1 MRLIRVWLA
10 MMLIAVTGS
19 ATLAWGQSPSGET
32 QDEKKGETPKTFW
45 EENTLFAYVE
55 NSYVW
60 NLGKTSRGRVNDL
73 RLSSR
78 RIRRTAIPSATGW
91 YLPRR
96 RRSVRVP

>member
-73 RLSSR
+73 RLYDFDDGYAS
-78 RIRRTAIPSATGW
+78 
-91 YLPRR
+91 
-96 RRSVRVP
+96 

>member
-19 ATLAWGQSPSGET
+19 ATLAWGQSPPGET

-73 RLSSR
+73 RLYDFDDGYAS
-78 RIRRTAIPSATGW
+78 
-91 YLPRR
+91 
-96 RRSVRVP
+96 